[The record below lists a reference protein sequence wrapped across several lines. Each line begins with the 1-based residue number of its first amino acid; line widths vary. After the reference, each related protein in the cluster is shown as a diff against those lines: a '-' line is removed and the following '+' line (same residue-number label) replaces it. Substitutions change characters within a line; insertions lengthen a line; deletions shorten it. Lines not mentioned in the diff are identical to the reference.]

1 MKASEV
7 KVGEDYLVNRSRDWQ
22 YADWNGYGASQRVR
36 IHSTEVATWVWEV
49 RDGIGAYVKTYKG
62 ASRGAAGILAYPV
75 DIRTGVVGDRLTV
88 VTPASVRGLWE
99 TTWPAV
105 KENAR
110 QAREARQAE
119 RDKRAAS
126 AEKVAGAVSRILR
139 ECGMGEGARA
149 YDSCTAL
156 VSLEVLEIIADALE
170 IARSDRE
177 VK

>member
-1 MKASEV
+1 MKSSDIKA
-7 KVGEDYLVNRSRDWQ
+7 GEDYLVNRSRDWQ
-22 YADWNGYGASQRVR
+22 YADWTGYGASQRVR

-62 ASRGAAGILAYPV
+62 SSRGTAGILVYPV
-75 DIRTGVVGDRLTV
+75 DIHTGVVGDRLTV
-88 VTPASVRGLWE
+88 VTPTSVRGLWE
-99 TTWPAV
+99 TTWPV
-105 KENAR
+105 VLENAR

-119 RDKRAAS
+119 RDKRAAG
-126 AEKVAGAVSRILR
+126 AERVAGAVSRILR